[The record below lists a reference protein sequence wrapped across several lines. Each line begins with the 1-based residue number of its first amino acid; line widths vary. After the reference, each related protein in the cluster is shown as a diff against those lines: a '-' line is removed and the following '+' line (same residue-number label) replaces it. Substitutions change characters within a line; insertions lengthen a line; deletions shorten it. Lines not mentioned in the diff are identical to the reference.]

1 MSGFA
6 PLDFLP
12 DVDRNG
18 IRDDIDKQIID
29 LYEND
34 KRRIHLASRAAKLI
48 QEIAQNED
56 SPDYVHTLYLELES
70 IKVCWK
76 TLTSEYL
83 EVTLDPLV
91 LNTYAVLYPYLSVL
105 AEAIRLHGSARDEI
119 INTVLKQKY
128 FEFCSS

>member
-1 MSGFA
+1 MIRILILFTALIVCSAAKAEMSGFA

-56 SPDYVHTLYLELES
+56 SP
-70 IKVCWK
+70 
-76 TLTSEYL
+76 
-83 EVTLDPLV
+83 
-91 LNTYAVLYPYLSVL
+91 
-105 AEAIRLHGSARDEI
+105 
-119 INTVLKQKY
+119 
-128 FEFCSS
+128 